1 MTSDTI
7 ELVERVRRR
16 LKEHENPCEIAGPAP
31 ESAISAAEAALG
43 CTFPPSYRTFLR
55 TFGGIVI
62 PPHLGIVHDFVG
74 VSNRPVPVPP
84 RPPVTEDVEDAEDV
98 EDVALAADAAEAAEP
113 ADHEEATAAAVVPPV
128 ITIPEDG
135 KDVVRRTLRARVER
149 KLGDH
154 LVVVGMGAQGA
165 EWFCLDVSKPT
176 SNGEYPVVLFD
187 AKDNALDQQFYEDF
201 GQMLEEVMG
210 FVADSLEQPLD

>member
-1 MTSDTI
+1 MTPDTI

-16 LKEHENPCEIAGPAP
+16 LKEHESSCEIAGPAP

-55 TFGGIVI
+55 TFGGIAI

-74 VSNRPVPVPP
+74 V
-84 RPPVTEDVEDAEDV
+84 
-98 EDVALAADAAEAAEP
+98 ADGEAEP
-113 ADHEEATAAAVVPPV
+113 ANGQPRADAT
-128 ITIPEDG
+128 
-135 KDVVRRTLRARVER
+135 DVVRRTLLARAER

-154 LVVVGMGAQGA
+154 LVVVGLGAQSK
-165 EWFCLDVSKPT
+165 EWFCLDVSKP
-176 SNGEYPVVLFD
+176 SSAGEYPVVMFD
-187 AKDNALDQQFYEDF
+187 ARDNALDQQFYEDF

>member
-55 TFGGIVI
+55 TFGGIAI
-62 PPHLGIVHDFVG
+62 PPHLGVVHDFVG
-74 VSNRPVPVPP
+74 VANGEPDGSAGSDGSAGDPSTAP
-84 RPPVTEDVEDAEDV
+84 
-98 EDVALAADAAEAAEP
+98 ADA
-113 ADHEEATAAAVVPPV
+113 T
-128 ITIPEDG
+128 
-135 KDVVRRTLRARVER
+135 DVVRRTLRARAER

-154 LVVVGMGAQGA
+154 LVVVGIGAQFQ

-176 SNGEYPVVLFD
+176 SAGEYPVVMFD
-187 AKDNALDQQFYEDF
+187 ARDNALDQQFYDDF

-210 FVADSLEQPLD
+210 FVADNLEQPLD